1 MQHIAIIGNGIA
13 GITAARYV
21 RKLNGNCQ
29 ITVISAETNHFFAR
43 TALMYIYMGH
53 LTYAQTKPYEDNF
66 WQKTLFHW
74 KSQHDLQ

>member
-29 ITVISAETNHFFAR
+29 ITVISAETNHFFCPNSPNV
-43 TALMYIYMGH
+43 H
-53 LTYAQTKPYEDNF
+53 LHGAFNLRPNQT
-66 WQKTLFHW
+66 L
-74 KSQHDLQ
+74 